1 MQHQVMRRQVLQHVA
16 QVVHVRIDEER
27 DLERGAGLV
36 EMAVAQA
43 DIAEAGDGAEM
54 ARLEPQGL
62 GDVEQAV
69 RIALLDRGER
79 RPLVPG
85 LRPSRDTWSRDDR
98 GGAGPA

>member
-16 QVVHVRIDEER
+16 QVVHVRVDEER

-43 DIAEAGDGAEM
+43 DVAEAGDGAEM

-62 GDVEQAV
+62 GDVDRLSASRFSIEASVARLFQAS
-69 RIALLDRGER
+69 AQQ
-79 RPLVPG
+79 
-85 LRPSRDTWSRDDR
+85 
-98 GGAGPA
+98 GAVTR